1 MKFIATLAS
10 AIGGVLIAILV
21 GVTSL
26 AVFMRYVMGTPFQW
40 TEEISGFLMIWIV
53 MLGAISCEWRRQH
66 LTIDFAVGALPSGP
80 RRVIEIIVGL
90 ASAGVLVWMAWLAWQ
105 LAQSAAFKR
114 TQILRISWFWLD
126 LAVVVGAGLTALVV
140 LWRLFAAAGPAE
152 PVEEETRH

>member
-1 MKFIATLAS
+1 MKLIATLAS

-26 AVFMRYVMGTPFQW
+26 AVFMRYVMSTPFQW
-40 TEEISGFLMIWIV
+40 TEEISGFLMIWII

-66 LTIDFAVGALPSGP
+66 LTIDFAVGALPVGP
-80 RRVIEIIVGL
+80 RRVIEIIVGI

-126 LAVVVGAGLTALVV
+126 LAVVVGAGVTALVV
-140 LWRLFAAAGPAE
+140 LWRLFAAAE

>member
-1 MKFIATLAS
+1 MKLVATLAS

-21 GVTSL
+21 GVTAL
-26 AVFMRYVMGTPFQW
+26 AVFMRYVMGAPFQW
-40 TEEISGFLMIWIV
+40 TEEISGFLMIWII

-80 RRVIEIIVGL
+80 RRAIEIVVGL
-90 ASAGVLVWMAWLAWQ
+90 ASAGVLVWMAWLGWQ
-105 LAQSAAFKR
+105 LGQSAAFKR

-140 LWRLFAAAGPAE
+140 LWRLVAPGSAE